1 MEAFRREYQRR
12 FDKINIS
19 SIPLNAVRL
28 NEKNLGIVIHEARQV
43 LQFYFENVV
52 LKYRGASVE
61 DLFREANI
69 DGDDWTQYTGS
80 VLEIIFGH
88 GILTPL
94 EDSHDIFNLDV
105 DHLDLGKFAE
115 MIASS
120 EWKDELED
128 VQANYTPESSIV
140 AVGLPSK
147 ALYEVLLFNLSKSGA
162 NLIQFRPKR

>member
-1 MEAFRREYQRR
+1 MEAYRREYQRR
-12 FDKINIS
+12 LDKINIS

-52 LKYRGASVE
+52 LKYRGVSVE

-105 DHLDLGKFAE
+105 DH
-115 MIASS
+115 
-120 EWKDELED
+120 
-128 VQANYTPESSIV
+128 
-140 AVGLPSK
+140 
-147 ALYEVLLFNLSKSGA
+147 
-162 NLIQFRPKR
+162 

>member
-1 MEAFRREYQRR
+1 M
-12 FDKINIS
+12 
-19 SIPLNAVRL
+19 
-28 NEKNLGIVIHEARQV
+28 
-43 LQFYFENVV
+43 
-52 LKYRGASVE
+52 
-61 DLFREANI
+61 
-69 DGDDWTQYTGS
+69 
-80 VLEIIFGH
+80 
-88 GILTPL
+88 
-94 EDSHDIFNLDV
+94 
-105 DHLDLGKFAE
+105 GKFAE